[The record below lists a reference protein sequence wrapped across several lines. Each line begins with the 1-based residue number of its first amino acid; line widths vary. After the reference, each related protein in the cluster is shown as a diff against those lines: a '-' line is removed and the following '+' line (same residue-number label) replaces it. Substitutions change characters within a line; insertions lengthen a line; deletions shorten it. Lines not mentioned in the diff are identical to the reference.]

1 MTTSSNIYIN
11 FVQTLR
17 ILKITRE
24 IKTAILVIASILL
37 FIWGYSFLK
46 GRDLFTNYKT
56 LYVEYDNVEGLAASA
71 PVTLNGLVIGKVTK
85 ISINETTGKLLIEL
99 QLKTDFLISKTSK
112 ASLYSPGVI
121 SGKQIAILPNF
132 ADKEE
137 AVDGQTLEA
146 DVQLGLTDRL
156 GTQIQ
161 PLQQKLDKLL
171 GDVDVLVLGVN
182 NVLDKKGQDDL
193 KGALENLNHTLKQFH
208 QASKSINSIL
218 DTNKGQIN
226 GVVTNFNKMSNNF
239 SKISDSL
246 NKADLGKTVRNLNQT
261 LAKVDG
267 IMSNLN
273 SGKGTAGKLLNDDAL
288 YNNLSKTSKELELL
302 LQDVRLYPTRY
313 VNVSLFGKKNKPYVA
328 PKDSTS
334 TTKK

>member
-1 MTTSSNIYIN
+1 MK
-11 FVQTLR
+11 L
-17 ILKITRE
+17 TRE

-56 LYVEYDNVEGLAASA
+56 FYVEYNNVEDLSASA
-71 PVTLNGLVIGKVTK
+71 PVTINGLIIGKVNK
-85 ISINETTGKLLIEL
+85 ITINEVTGKLLVEL
-99 QLKTDFLISKTSK
+99 QLKTDFPISKSSQ
-112 ASLYSPGVI
+112 ASLYSPSLIG
-121 SGKQIAILPNF
+121 GKQIKIIPNL
-132 ADKEE
+132 ADKEPAE
-137 AVDGQTLEA
+137 DGQTLIPTVE
-146 DVQLGLTDRL
+146 LGLTESL
-156 GTQIQ
+156 GGKIE
-161 PLQQKLDKLL
+161 PIQQKLDIMLANINT
-171 GDVDVLVLGVN
+171 LVSGLN
-182 NVLDKKGQDDL
+182 NVLDKQGQ
-193 KGALENLNHTLKQFH
+193 ENLKKSLAELSQTMEQFH
-208 QASKSINSIL
+208 RASGSLNTIL

-226 GVVTNFNKMSNNF
+226 GVVTNFNKMSSNF
-239 SKISDSL
+239 NKISDSL

-261 LAKVDG
+261 LAKVDN

-328 PKDSTS
+328 PTEDANT
-334 TTKK
+334 TTKN